1 MSIMV
6 KLKAL
11 GAAREVGRSSFL
23 LDVGEKILF
32 DRGIKLGHDE
42 TEYPM
47 LVKTN
52 LDAIVISHAHLD
64 HSGNLPE
71 LFTKSNSFVYMTMP
85 TLDLS
90 KILWFDSL
98 KIAKFEGI
106 TPEFSPLEIKKA
118 EKYTF
123 ALPYRKKVFL
133 SENTSLELFDAG
145 HILGSSMVKVE
156 SEKKSVVY
164 SGDYKMQSTRLFN
177 GLDKRIGKA
186 DVLITE
192 STYGDRNHSDR
203 KELEKEFAEEVQ
215 ETINRGGHA
224 MIPAFAVGRSQELI
238 DILFEHKV
246 DAEIFFDGMGQ
257 KVARTT
263 LEYPEL
269 LKNPKSLGKALHLVN
284 WVSKGKRKPVLDKPS
299 IIVTSAGML
308 EGGPIM
314 WYLKKLYQDKNSKIF
329 LTGYQVEG
337 TNGRKLLEK
346 GIVDIDGERLK
357 VENQVKMFDF
367 SAHASQD
374 ELIDLAKIV
383 NPELVVCVHG
393 DEKVINVFQK
403 RLKNEGFNSVAPKLG
418 QEIKLD

>member
-1 MSIMV
+1 MA

-11 GAAREVGRSSFL
+11 GGAREVGRSSFL
-23 LDVGEKILF
+23 LDVGEKLVL
-32 DRGIKLGHDE
+32 DRGIKLGSKE
-42 TEYPM
+42 TDYP
-47 LVKTN
+47 LPVKTN
-52 LDAIVISHAHLD
+52 LDAVIISHAHLD
-64 HSGNLPE
+64 HSGHLPE

-98 KIAKFEGI
+98 KIAKFEGV
-106 TPEFSPLEIKKA
+106 TPEFFPEEIRKA

-123 ALPYRKKVFL
+123 TLPYRKKVFL
-133 SENTSLELFDAG
+133 SESTSIELFDAG
-145 HILGSSMVKVE
+145 HILGSAMVKVQ
-156 SEKKSVVY
+156 SEKNVIY
-164 SGDYKMQSTRLFN
+164 SGDFKLEDTRMFT
-177 GLDKRIGKA
+177 GADKKIGKA
-186 DVLITE
+186 DVLIIE

-215 ETINRGGHA
+215 ETINNKGYA
-224 MIPAFAVGRSQELI
+224 MIPAFAVGRSQEII

-269 LKNPKSLGKALHLVN
+269 LRNPKSLGKALHSAN
-284 WVSKGKRKPVLDKPS
+284 WVSKGKRKPALDKPS

-314 WYLKKLYQDKNSKIF
+314 WYLKKLHKDKNSKVF

-346 GIVDIDGERLK
+346 GVMDLDGERIK
-357 VENQVKMFDF
+357 VENQVKLFDF

-374 ELIDLAKIV
+374 ELIELAKRV

-393 DEKVINVFQK
+393 DKKIINVFQK
-403 RLKNEGFNSVAPKLG
+403 KLKSEGFNSVAPKLG